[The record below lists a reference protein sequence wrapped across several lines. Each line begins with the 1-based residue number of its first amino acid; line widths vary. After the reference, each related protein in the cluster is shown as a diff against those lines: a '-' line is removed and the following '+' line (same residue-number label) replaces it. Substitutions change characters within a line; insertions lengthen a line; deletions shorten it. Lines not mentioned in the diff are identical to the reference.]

1 MIKLSYNKLNN
12 IYKIICKKRQGVN
25 EESIYKKKKNNVYN
39 FFFISIYSNW
49 YKKVNGNH

>member
-1 MIKLSYNKLNN
+1 M
-12 IYKIICKKRQGVN
+12 KKAFT
-25 EESIYKKKKNNVYN
+25 KKKKNNVYN